1 LPIPNEDSIY
11 SSVAYHSTKR
21 NMNAYLI
28 TKPGEPLKL
37 LRTGKVK
44 KVYEVDEETLEFE
57 FTDHISVFDKIIPS
71 DIPFKGET
79 LCRSSAFWFQV
90 LKKNGIRTHFKEFV
104 PPNRMRVRRVEVI
117 PDYSLLNCSR
127 SNYLIP
133 LEFISRHFVAGSLF
147 DRMKAKEISVEELG
161 YPRNHGVKYGERL
174 PRPFYEVTTKLE
186 PVDRP
191 LGVEEAIKISGLTTE
206 EYARAIE
213 LIEKVDVLIAKE
225 VEERMLIHVDG
236 KKEMAFDDKRR
247 LMVVDTFGTADEDRW
262 WDEDEYAKGN
272 CVELSKEAVR
282 QYYREVGYHEKLY
295 KARKAGAPEPPIP
308 ALPEEKVEQVSDLYI
323 EMFERITGESFR

>member
-1 LPIPNEDSIY
+1 
-11 SSVAYHSTKR
+11 
-21 NMNAYLI
+21 
-28 TKPGEPLKL
+28 

-44 KVYEVDEETLEFE
+44 RVYDVDDETLEFE
-57 FTDHISVFDKIIPS
+57 FTNQISVFDKIIPS
-71 DIPFKGET
+71 EIPFKGET

-90 LKKNGIRTHFKEFV
+90 LKKSGVRTHFRELV
-104 PPNRMRVRRVEVI
+104 PPNRMRVKKVDVI
-117 PDYSLLNCSR
+117 SDYDKLNCSR
-127 SNYLIP
+127 ANYLIP
-133 LEFISRHFVAGSLF
+133 LEFISRHYVAGSLF
-147 DRMKAKEISVEELG
+147 DRIRDHEIAAEDLG
-161 YPRNHGVKYGERL
+161 FPRNHSVKYGEKL
-174 PRPFYEVTTKLE
+174 PRPFFEVTTKLE

-191 LGVEEAIKISGLTTE
+191 LSVEEAIKISGLTTE
-206 EYARAIE
+206 EYARTIE
-213 LIEKVDVLIAKE
+213 LIEKVDDLIAKE

-236 KKEMAFDDKRR
+236 KKEMAFDEKRR

-282 QYYREVGYHEKLY
+282 QYYRDIGYHEKLY

-308 ALPEEKVEQVSDLYI
+308 ALPEEKVRQVSDLYI

>member
-1 LPIPNEDSIY
+1 MNIY
-11 SSVAYHSTKR
+11 P
-21 NMNAYLI
+21 I
-28 TKPGEPLKL
+28 TKPGEGLKL

-44 KVYEVDEETLEFE
+44 KVYEVDEDTLEFE
-57 FTDHISVFDKIIPS
+57 FTNQISVFDKIIPS

-90 LKKNGIRTHFKEFV
+90 LKKDGIRTHFKEFV
-104 PPNRMRVRRVEVI
+104 PPNRMRVRKVDVI
-117 PDYSLLNCSR
+117 PDYSKLNCSR
-127 SNYLIP
+127 ANYLIP
-133 LEFISRHFVAGSLF
+133 LEFISRHYVAGSLF
-147 DRMKAKEISVEELG
+147 DRIKAKEVTAEELG
-161 YPRNHGVKYGERL
+161 FPRNHNVKYGEKL
-174 PRPFYEVTTKLE
+174 PKSFYEVTTKLE

-213 LIEKVDVLIAKE
+213 LIEKMDSLISKE

-282 QYYREVGYHEKLY
+282 QYYREIGYHDVLY
-295 KARKAGAPEPPIP
+295 KARKAGSPEPPIP
-308 ALPEEKVEQVSDLYI
+308 ALPKEKVGQVSDLYI

>member
-1 LPIPNEDSIY
+1 
-11 SSVAYHSTKR
+11 
-21 NMNAYLI
+21 MNAYPI
-28 TKPGEPLKL
+28 TKPGERLKL

-44 KVYEVDEETLEFE
+44 KVYGVDDETLEFE
-57 FTDHISVFDKIIPS
+57 FTDQISVFDKIIPS

-90 LKKNGIRTHFKEFV
+90 LKKNGIRTHFKELV
-104 PPNRMRVRRVEVI
+104 PPNRMRVRKVDVI
-117 PDYSLLNCSR
+117 SDYSKLNCSL

-147 DRMKAKEISVEELG
+147 DRIKANEISAEELDF
-161 YPRNHGVKYGERL
+161 PRNHNVKYGEKL
-174 PRPFYEVTTKLE
+174 PRAFYEVTTKLE

-191 LGVEEAIKISGLTTE
+191 LTVDEAIKISGLTTE
-206 EYARAIE
+206 EYARTLE
-213 LIEKVDVLIAKE
+213 LIEKVDKLISQE

-282 QYYREVGYHEKLY
+282 QYYREIGYHDKLY
-295 KARKAGAPEPPIP
+295 KARKAGAPEPAIP